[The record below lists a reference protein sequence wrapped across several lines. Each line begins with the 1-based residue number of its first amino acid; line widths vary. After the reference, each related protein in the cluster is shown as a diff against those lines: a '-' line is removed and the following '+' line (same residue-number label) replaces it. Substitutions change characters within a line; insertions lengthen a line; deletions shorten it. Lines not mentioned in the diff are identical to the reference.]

1 MSNIFN
7 IFLSST
13 SQGLLW
19 SLLAIGVF
27 LTYRILDIA
36 DLTTE
41 GSFPLGGAVAAVILT
56 KEPST
61 WPAPLQGLLGI
72 HPLMTPLI
80 AVLIAFIAGMLAGL
94 VSGLLHT
101 KLKIPALLAG
111 IITMTG
117 LYSINSRIMGAPNIP
132 LLGTETIFSPA
143 QALGLT
149 KINSVILV
157 GLVIVTIVIILLV
170 LFFKTEIGLATRA
183 TGDNIEMSEANGI
196 KTDNMKIIG
205 YMLSNGCIALAGAL
219 LVQNNNFADLN
230 SGIGTIVIGLASIII
245 AEVLF
250 RNKSLPIRLITIVIG
265 AILYRF
271 ILACVLELNVDP
283 ADLKLFSAIILVICL
298 SSPLIQKKLGFS
310 KKNMKKGGQGK

>member
-1 MSNIFN
+1 MIDILF
-7 IFLSST
+7 SST

-19 SLLAIGVF
+19 SLLAIGVY

-41 GSFPLGGAVAAVILT
+41 GSFPLGGAVTAVLLT
-56 KEPST
+56 KDPAS
-61 WPAPLQGLLGI
+61 WPAPIASLFSMHTLVLPI
-72 HPLMTPLI
+72 FAILM
-80 AVLIAFIAGMLAGL
+80 AFIAGMLAGL
-94 VSGLLHT
+94 VSGILHT

-117 LYSINSRIMGAPNIP
+117 LYSINQRIMGAPNIS
-132 LLGTETIFSPA
+132 LMGTDTIFSHA
-143 QALGLT
+143 QTLGLS
-149 KINSVILV
+149 KINSAILVGVILV
-157 GLVIVTIVIILLV
+157 TLVIVLLV
-170 LFFKTEIGLATRA
+170 FFFKTEIGLATRA
-183 TGDNIEMSEANGI
+183 TGDNNDMSEANGI

-205 YMLSNGCIALAGAL
+205 YMLSNGCIALSGAL

-250 RNKSLPIRLITIVIG
+250 RNKSLGFRLLTIVIG
-265 AILYRF
+265 AILYRL

-283 ADLKLFSAIILVICL
+283 ADLKLFSAIILVVCL
-298 SSPLIQKKLGFS
+298 SSPLIQQKLGVS
-310 KKNMKKGGQGK
+310 KQNKRNGGAD